1 MKVEV
6 VAEAFLFNVMVRCLR
21 TAVRKELPV
30 DRRIFAMFFESRQ
43 QYWGRHGF
51 DSGYVVRV
59 SMQSGGERLLK
70 TISKP

>member
-1 MKVEV
+1 MI
-6 VAEAFLFNVMVRCLR
+6 AARDD
-21 TAVRKELPV
+21 LPV
-30 DRRIFAMFFESRQ
+30 DRRIFAVFFESTQ

-59 SMQSGGERLLK
+59 SMQSGGERLFK

>member
-1 MKVEV
+1 MLGSTDHS
-6 VAEAFLFNVMVRCLR
+6 AAG
-21 TAVRKELPV
+21 THG
-30 DRRIFAMFFESRQ
+30 DHRIFAAFFESTQ